1 MKKVVF
7 VLYLLIFPLSM
18 MAQFHATYNGFRT
31 SDDKEYLVLNY
42 DQMSAHKLY
51 LLTSKWINR
60 TQYNPNIYTK
70 NIEDETIYTHSGDTI
85 KLPGLIKSVINIDYG
100 LNFEFKDNRVRF
112 YPIIHRIYPLNIY
125 FGYEGKK
132 NNLNNVVIFKPD
144 GSCRGKNGRLL
155 SKILDDWLNKIV
167 IEYDEFMKSSGGE
180 DEW

>member
-1 MKKVVF
+1 M
-7 VLYLLIFPLSM
+7 
-18 MAQFHATYNGFRT
+18 
-31 SDDKEYLVLNY
+31 
-42 DQMSAHKLY
+42 
-51 LLTSKWINR
+51 
-60 TQYNPNIYTK
+60 
-70 NIEDETIYTHSGDTI
+70 
-85 KLPGLIKSVINIDYG
+85 
-100 LNFEFKDNRVRF
+100 NFEFKDNRVRF